1 MTIVDILVALIGIV
15 IAVVGTVI
23 GDKFIKG

>member
-1 MTIVDILVALIGIV
+1 MTIVDILVAFIGIV